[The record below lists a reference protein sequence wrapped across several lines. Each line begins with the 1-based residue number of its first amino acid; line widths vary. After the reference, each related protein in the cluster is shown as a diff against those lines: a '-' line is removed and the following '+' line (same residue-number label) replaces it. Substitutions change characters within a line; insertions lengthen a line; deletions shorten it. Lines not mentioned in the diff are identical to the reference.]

1 MEPRRDESTSLLALS
16 VTATDRLWR
25 ERARGS
31 YLEGLA
37 IDPMT
42 GEIWVSDVMAGG
54 VRSDQCPER
63 VLVPERQ
70 WIGGL
75 LSNSAST
82 LLVSGGGG
90 IRWLNHRS
98 GESDWLLRCEDVCA
112 LEGTNEMA
120 ADERGGLYFGSSDVE
135 RIIAGEKSR
144 PTALYYR
151 QPDGRVRCVS
161 ESVAFANGMAIDK
174 QRQKLYCN
182 DTFRGTWSFDIG
194 IEGSLSEGRLLF
206 SEPFV
211 DGLALDEGGTLWISR
226 MGNGAITR
234 INAEGLLMQGFETGA
249 GGVTQLRFFGVD
261 GAQVAMTAVEP
272 ESARVLKRRGALNE
286 GGSRLLTGPSGVRGC
301 VLNYSEIDLK
311 TAI

>member
-16 VTATDRLWR
+16 VTAADRLWR

-37 IDPMT
+37 IDPTT
-42 GEIWVSDVMAGG
+42 GEIWCSDVIAGG
-54 VRSDQCPER
+54 VRSDRHLER
-63 VLVPERQ
+63 VLMPDRQ

-75 LSNSAST
+75 LTNSEST
-82 LLVSGGGG
+82 LLVSGSGG

-98 GESDWLLRCEDVCA
+98 GASDWLLRCQDVCP
-112 LEGTNEMA
+112 LGGINEMV
-120 ADERGGLYFGSSDVE
+120 ADERGGLYFGSSDLE
-135 RIIAGEKSR
+135 RIIAGEKTR

-161 ESVAFANGMAIDK
+161 DSVAFANGMAIDK

-194 IEGSLSEGRLLF
+194 AHGSLSEGRLLF

-226 MGNGAITR
+226 MGNSAITR
-234 INAEGLLMQGFETGA
+234 INAEGVLMQGFETGA

-261 GAQVAMTAVEP
+261 GGQLAVTAVEAD
-272 ESARVLKRRGALNE
+272 SARTLQRRGALSKE
-286 GGSRLLTGPSGVRGC
+286 GSRLMTGSSGVRGA
-301 VLNYSEIDLK
+301 VLKYGKINLK